1 MPSPSQLGNNMIVDE
16 PISSTVIAK
25 SVPLTAIVAV
35 GVLIFTF
42 CAEFFAI
49 WPLAYL
55 TVPNVAFKDNEPVL
69 VLGS

>member
-1 MPSPSQLGNNMIVDE
+1 M
-16 PISSTVIAK
+16 TIAK

-42 CAEFFAI
+42 CFEFLAI
-49 WPLAYL
+49 CPEAYL
-55 TVPNVAFKDNEPVL
+55 TLPKLAFNDNAPVL